1 MHIIVAVFGD
11 PVWTL
16 PVEEVERLR
25 AMFPAHTFTD
35 ARSVEA
41 LAAAMP
47 GADVAFSGRI
57 DADLLA
63 LAPRLCWVQSPAA
76 GVGRLLS
83 PLMRASEVILTNA
96 RGIHADPIAEHVLG
110 VTLALARHL
119 HEAVRCQIESRW
131 AKLSMSSFVTLRGRR
146 MGIVGFGAIG
156 SAVAARAA
164 ALGMRVSALRRTA
177 APVGVPGV
185 DRAYGPAGLDDLV
198 AESDVVVVAAPLTA
212 ATHGLIGRRELR
224 LMKPGAF
231 LVNIARG
238 KLVREA
244 ELADELARG
253 TIAAAALDVFEHE
266 PLDPAS
272 PLWRLPNVII
282 TPHTSGFFPEYW
294 RLAVDVFADN
304 LRRFEAGAPLVNV
317 VDKAAG
323 Y

>member
-11 PVWTL
+11 PIWTL

-253 TIAAAALDVFEHE
+253 TIAGAALDVFEHE